1 MIKHYYYDSICI
13 VEKGIPRKSLRH
25 KEDVMKNLNRDLKKE
40 TKDLVEELLKER
52 DAKRVDFTDYH
63 LFVDSEGNRSCCYND
78 I

>member
-1 MIKHYYYDSICI
+1 
-13 VEKGIPRKSLRH
+13 
-25 KEDVMKNLNRDLKKE
+25 MKNLNRDLKKE